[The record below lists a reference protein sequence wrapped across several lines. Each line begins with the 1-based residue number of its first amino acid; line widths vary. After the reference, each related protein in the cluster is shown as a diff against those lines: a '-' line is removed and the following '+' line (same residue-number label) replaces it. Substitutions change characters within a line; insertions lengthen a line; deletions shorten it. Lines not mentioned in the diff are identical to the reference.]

1 MIDGYY
7 IKAVVTRC
15 DAAEKMLKAPE
26 DGAIFVT
33 EGGAGRWS
41 ENMQV
46 GQEYVRKHNIKPMS
60 EEKVRI
66 EIERRGGYL
75 QL

>member
-1 MIDGYY
+1 MDGYY
-7 IKAVVTRC
+7 IKARVDRC
-15 DAAEKMLKAPE
+15 DAKEQMLKSTE

-41 ENMQV
+41 ENMVV
-46 GQEYVRKHNIKPMS
+46 GSDYIAKHKIKPMS
-60 EEKVRI
+60 EEKARI

-75 QL
+75 QI

>member
-1 MIDGYY
+1 MDGYY
-7 IKAVVTRC
+7 IKSIVERC
-15 DAAEKMLKAPE
+15 DAKEQLLKAPE

-41 ENMQV
+41 TTMHV
-46 GQEYVRKHNIKPMS
+46 GSEYIAKHKIKPMT
-60 EEKVRI
+60 EDKARI